1 MQEKSAKPPKSGP
14 LMKRR
19 QRQRQILELLESERE
34 LGVEQVCDLLQTS
47 PATVRREFSSL
58 AQSGRVEKTWG
69 GIRLPGGSLV
79 TSPAF
84 SARLDAE
91 LAEKRAI
98 ARAAVELV
106 KEGDVVMVD
115 GGTTTLQLAEFLAPM
130 RIRLITNSLMV
141 ALAVDQKKGR
151 QRGAEVHL
159 TGGTLQP
166 ESGVVAGPQAE
177 AFLKRYNASWAFL
190 GAAGVDEF
198 SVTNYNEAVL
208 ESERLMIEQ
217 SRGIVLLADH
227 TKMGRQAMCAVC
239 PLTEVDQLVTGAH
252 PAASAFLQKLR
263 GHGVNVREVRIS
275 DGGA

>member
-1 MQEKSAKPPKSGP
+1 
-14 LMKRR
+14 MKRR
-19 QRQRQILELLESERE
+19 QRQRQILELLEAERE

-159 TGGTLQP
+159 TGGMLQP

-177 AFLKRYNASWAFL
+177 AFLKRYHATWAFL
-190 GAAGVDEF
+190 GAAGIDES

-227 TKMGRQAMCAVC
+227 TKMGRQAMCTVC
-239 PLTEVDQLVTGAH
+239 PLTEVDQLVTGSL
-252 PAASAFLQKLR
+252 ASSGPFLQKLR
-263 GHGVNVREVRIS
+263 ANGVNVREVRIS
-275 DGGA
+275 DGIA

>member
-1 MQEKSAKPPKSGP
+1 MQEKSAKTPKSGP

-19 QRQRQILELLESERE
+19 QRQRQILELLEAERE
-34 LGVEQVCDLLQTS
+34 LGVEQVCDLLKTS

-130 RIRLITNSLMV
+130 RIRVITNSLMV

-177 AFLKRYNASWAFL
+177 AFLKRYHATWAFL
-190 GAAGVDEF
+190 GAAGVDEHA
-198 SVTNYNEAVL
+198 VTNYNEAVL

-217 SRGIVLLADH
+217 SRGIVLMADH
-227 TKMGRQAMCAVC
+227 TKLGRQAMCAVC
-239 PLTEVDQLVTGAH
+239 PLTEVDQLVTGFL
-252 PAASAFLQKLR
+252 PGSAGFLQKLR
-263 GHGVNVREVRIS
+263 AGGVNVREVRIS
-275 DGGA
+275 DGVA